1 MTTITEITR
10 GPLAVAPRPRFTTE
24 PLGGSPAER
33 LARLSEVVDA
43 LRGADAAAER
53 DRVLQYDAVEAI
65 RRTGVLT
72 LRVPTRYG
80 GPGGSVRD
88 VLTAVIAI
96 ARGSSNVAQA
106 LRPHFGFSE
115 RLLSNRATE
124 AERREWFPRVNS
136 GIIVGNAITDAK
148 GKAPGGADTTLLADG
163 DGVLRLD
170 GYKFYSTGTLFAD
183 LIAVSASDE
192 LGRDLQAIV
201 PADREGVELFDD
213 WEGFGQRTTASG
225 GTRFTQVEVRPHEVT
240 TVSDGKHLG
249 HSTAF
254 LQLYL
259 AAVAAGI
266 AAAVR
271 DDAVWYVQKRARP
284 ASHSLAERAAEDPFT
299 LQAVGDISAQA
310 SAARALILNAADALD
325 AVVDSGRVDD
335 TDELARVAVVV
346 AEAQLI
352 AERLALSAAER
363 LFDTGGASATARSL
377 NLDRHWRNVRT
388 VSTHNPL
395 AYKAHVTGNYLV
407 NGVHPPA
414 NGYF

>member
-1 MTTITEITR
+1 MTAISEA
-10 GPLAVAPRPRFTTE
+10 PSPVDPRPRFGTD
-24 PLGGSPAER
+24 PLGGDPAER
-33 LARLSEVVDA
+33 IARLTGVVDG
-43 LRGADAAAER
+43 LRATDAAAER

-88 VLTAVIAI
+88 VLGAVIAI

-106 LRPHFGFSE
+106 LRPHFGFAE
-115 RLLSNRATE
+115 RLLSNRASETE
-124 AERREWFPRVNS
+124 RAEWFPRVNS

-148 GKAPGGADTTLLADG
+148 GKAPSGADTTLLADG
-163 DGVLRLD
+163 NGVLRLN

-201 PADREGVELFDD
+201 PVDRAGVELFDD

-225 GTRFTQVEVRPHEVT
+225 GTRLNDVEVYPHEVT
-240 TVSDGKHLG
+240 TVSDGQHLG

-271 DDAVWYVQKRARP
+271 DDAVWYVRNKARP
-284 ASHSLAERAAEDPFT
+284 AAHSLADTAADDPFT
-299 LQAVGDISAQA
+299 LHAVGEIAAHA
-310 SAARALILNAADALD
+310 SAAQALVLNAADAIDTL
-325 AVVDSGRVDD
+325 VDSGRVDD
-335 TDELARVAVVV
+335 IDELARVAIVV
-346 AEAQLI
+346 AQAQLI
-352 AERLALSAAER
+352 AERLTLSAAER

-395 AYKAHVTGNYLV
+395 AYKAHAAGNYLV
-407 NGVHPPA
+407 NGVRPPA

>member
-1 MTTITEITR
+1 MSEAIR
-10 GPLAVAPRPRFTTE
+10 PVAPRPRFTSE
-24 PLGGSPAER
+24 PLDGTPVQRLER
-33 LARLSEVVDA
+33 LAAVVDD
-43 LRGADAAAER
+43 LRQTDAAAER

-65 RRTGVLT
+65 RRTGVLA
-72 LRVPTRYG
+72 LRVPARYG

-88 VLTAVIAI
+88 VLTAVIRI

-124 AERREWFPRVNS
+124 AEREEWFPRVNA
-136 GIIVGNAITDAK
+136 GVILGNAITDAK
-148 GKAPGGADTTLLADG
+148 GKTPAGADTTLLADG
-163 DGVLRLD
+163 SGVLRLN

-183 LIAVSASDE
+183 LIAVSASDVE
-192 LGRDLQAIV
+192 GRDLQAVV
-201 PADREGVELFDD
+201 PTGREGVELFDD

-225 GTRFTQVEVRPHEVT
+225 GTRFTNVEVRPHEVT

-254 LQLYL
+254 LQLFL

-266 AAAVR
+266 AAAAR
-271 DDAVWYVQKRARP
+271 DDAVWYVQNKARP
-284 ASHSLAERAAEDPFT
+284 ASHSLADTAAGDPFT
-299 LQAVGDISAQA
+299 LQAVGEISAHA
-310 SAARALILNAADALD
+310 SAAEALVLNAADALD
-325 AVVDSGRVDD
+325 AVVDAGRIGDA
-335 TDELARVAVVV
+335 DELARVAIVV

-352 AERLALSAAER
+352 AERLTLAAAER
-363 LFDTGGASATARSL
+363 LFDTGGASVTARAL

-388 VSTHNPL
+388 VATHNPL
-395 AYKAHVTGNYLV
+395 AYKAHAAGNYAV
-407 NGVHPPA
+407 NGVWPPA

>member
-1 MTTITEITR
+1 MSEAVR
-10 GPLAVAPRPRFTTE
+10 PVAPRPRFTTD
-24 PLGGSPAER
+24 PLDGTPADR
-33 LARLSEVVDA
+33 LDRLTAVVEE
-43 LRGADAAAER
+43 LRGGDAAAER

-65 RRTGVLT
+65 RQTGVLA
-72 LRVPTRYG
+72 LRVPARYG

-88 VLTAVIAI
+88 VLTAVIRI

-124 AERREWFPRVNS
+124 AEREEWFPRVNA
-136 GIIVGNAITDAK
+136 GVVVGNAITDAK
-148 GKAPGGADTTLLADG
+148 GKTPAGVDTTLLADG
-163 DGVLRLD
+163 AGVLRLN

-183 LIAVSASDE
+183 LIAVSASDVE
-192 LGRDLQAIV
+192 GRDLQAIV
-201 PADREGVELFDD
+201 PVDRSGVELFDD

-225 GTRFTQVEVRPHEVT
+225 GTRFTNVEVRPHEVT

-266 AAAVR
+266 AAAAR
-271 DDAVWYVQKRARP
+271 DDAVWYVQTKARP
-284 ASHSLAERAAEDPFT
+284 ASHSLADTANADPFT
-299 LQAVGDISAQA
+299 LHAVGEIAANA
-310 SAARALILNAADALD
+310 SAAEALVLSAADALD
-325 AVVDSGRVDD
+325 AVVDSGRIGDA
-335 TDELARVAVVV
+335 DELARVAIVV

-352 AERLALSAAER
+352 AEKLTLAAAER
-363 LFDTGGASATARSL
+363 LFDTGGASATARAL

-388 VSTHNPL
+388 VSTHSPL
-395 AYKAHVTGNYLV
+395 AYKAHAAGNYVV
-407 NGVHPPA
+407 NGAWPPA

>member
-1 MTTITEITR
+1 MTASTSQAPR
-10 GPLAVAPRPRFTTE
+10 RAAPRPGFTSD
-24 PLGGSPAER
+24 PLAGSPAER
-33 LARLSEVVDA
+33 LDRLDEVVDG
-43 LRGADAAAER
+43 LRSTDPAAER

-72 LRVPTRYG
+72 LRVPARYG

-88 VLTAVIAI
+88 VLTAVIRI

-106 LRPHFGFSE
+106 LRPHFGFAE

-124 AERREWFPRVNS
+124 AEREEWFPRVNA
-136 GIIVGNAITDAK
+136 GVIVGNAITDAK
-148 GKAPGGADTTLLADG
+148 GKTPAGADTTLLADG
-163 DGVLRLD
+163 QGVLRLN

-183 LIAVSASDE
+183 LIAVSASDAQ
-192 LGRDLQAIV
+192 GRDLQAIV
-201 PADREGVELFDD
+201 PVDRAGVELFDD

-225 GTRFTQVEVRPHEVT
+225 GTRFTDVEVHPHEVT

-271 DDAVWYVQKRARP
+271 DDAVWYVQNKARP
-284 ASHSLAERAAEDPFT
+284 AAHSLADTAAGDPFT
-299 LQAVGDISAQA
+299 LHAVGEIAAHA
-310 SAARALILNAADALD
+310 SAAEALVLSAADALD
-325 AVVDSGRVDD
+325 AVVDSGRIDD
-335 TDELARVAVVV
+335 ADELARVAIVV

-352 AERLALSAAER
+352 AERLTLAAAER
-363 LFDTGGASATARSL
+363 LFDTGGASATARAL

-388 VSTHNPL
+388 VATHNPL
-395 AYKAHVTGNYLV
+395 AYKAHAAGNYVV
-407 NGVHPPA
+407 NGVRPPA